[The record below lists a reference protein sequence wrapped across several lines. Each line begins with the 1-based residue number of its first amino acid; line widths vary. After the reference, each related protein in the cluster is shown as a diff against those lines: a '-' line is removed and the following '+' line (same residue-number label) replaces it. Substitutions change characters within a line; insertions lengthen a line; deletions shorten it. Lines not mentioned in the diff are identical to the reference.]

1 MKNQYNNLDFCINM
15 YNDYID
21 SKDYDKYRIEP
32 IVISEID
39 IDNILK
45 PDNFDFKNI
54 LDNLEFYKKLDNKY
68 IYFSNNSDINYEVNI
83 SKYSG
88 NKNLLST
95 KENIGLV
102 FHYVLSELITL
113 NKLNNTEGILIN
125 LMNFSV
131 KKKEIKNII
140 KDFGDID
147 DDDLLLISIFER
159 RDKTITLS
167 DFIKKNKLTLD
178 DYKIIFFK
186 ILFILEKLTDKYKNF
201 RHNNLNLDSI
211 RITNNINPKKI
222 KIKINNDNNHS
233 NDSNDS
239 NDSNYNI
246 EFIDK
251 FIIKFTNFENAY
263 SDSITKKT
271 SKNISKENPYYDI
284 HYFFSSFMNFC
295 LNNNIIVD
303 DKISK
308 FIDQIIPEK
317 YRTYENKKYKLDEE
331 YYLSNQT
338 EFISAKDLI
347 KNIFFND
354 IINNN
359 NIVNM
364 NLSASPMSVSD
375 SSLQNF
381 NKKENKINY
390 DINSL
395 TESSNNNFRMFA
407 KNINYKNKK
416 TYSQSNNIKDTMIHG
431 TRRLYVPTK
440 NVIEG
445 NLSSDILSNVEKNER
460 NDKRNDKKNRRKH
473 VITEEEDTDDDVD
486 VEVDEESDD
495 KKDKRKKST
504 SKVSSN
510 EESSDEESSDEKK
523 MSRNKKS
530 KKSKKSKK
538 YDSESSLTSLSSD
551 INKVNSKL
559 ANSRSQKEY
568 SNFNASSINKE
579 PMGMSTGMNMNQG
592 NGINKIGELLGH
604 SANNMQAPNGLPMT
618 AFGNSQMGMPEM
630 GMQQM
635 PGMGMP
641 EMGMQQM
648 PGMGMPGMGMQQMPG
663 MGMQQ
668 MPGMGMQQMPGMGMP
683 QIPGMGMPQ
692 MGMPASGVQ
701 SINLSESG
709 LNMPQNNGPQSLNFN
724 EPNVPHINNSMQSLN
739 LNEPNINHAMQ
750 PQQGGSSQRGSSQRG
765 SIQREILER
774 EFLQNK
780 KVQLKLKKDFFF

>member
-1 MKNQYNNLDFCINM
+1 MKNEYNNLDFCINM

-54 LDNLEFYKKLDNKY
+54 LDNLEFYKKLNNKY
-68 IYFSNNSDINYEVNI
+68 IYFSNNSEINYEVNI

-113 NKLNNTEGILIN
+113 NKLNNIEGILIN

-140 KDFGDID
+140 KDFKDFDDFDDFD

-167 DFIKKNKLTLD
+167 DFIKKNKLTLN

-186 ILFILEKLTDKYKNF
+186 ILFILERLTDKYKNF
-201 RHNNLNLDSI
+201 RHNNLNLESI
-211 RITNNINPKKI
+211 RITNNRNPKKI
-222 KIKINNDNNHS
+222 KINNINNDDNN
-233 NDSNDS
+233 D
-239 NDSNYNI
+239 I

-284 HYFFSSFMNFC
+284 HCLFSSFMNFC
-295 LNNNIIVD
+295 LNNNIILD
-303 DKISK
+303 DKITK
-308 FIDQIIPEK
+308 FIDKIIPEK
-317 YRTYENKKYKLDEE
+317 YRTYENNENNKYKLDEE

-338 EFISAKDLI
+338 EFISAKHLI

-390 DINSL
+390 DIDSL

-440 NVIEG
+440 NVVEG
-445 NLSSDILSNVEKNER
+445 NILSNVEKNER
-460 NDKRNDKKNRRKH
+460 KDKRNRRKPD
-473 VITEEEDTDDDVD
+473 TTEEDTDDDVD
-486 VEVDEESDD
+486 VEVDVDDESDV
-495 KKDKRKKST
+495 KTDKRKKSKSK

-510 EESSDEESSDEKK
+510 EESSDEESSEKE
-523 MSRNKKS
+523 MFRSKKS
-530 KKSKKSKK
+530 KKSKKSSK

-551 INKVNSKL
+551 MNKVISKL
-559 ANSRSQKEY
+559 PNSRSQKEY
-568 SNFNASSINKE
+568 SNFNAPSINKE
-579 PMGMSTGMNMNQG
+579 AMGMNSG
-592 NGINKIGELLGH
+592 NLGSGINKIGELLGH
-604 SANNMQAPNGLPMT
+604 SGNNMQAPNSLPMT
-618 AFGNSQMGMPEM
+618 AFGNSQTGMPEM
-630 GMQQM
+630 GIQQ
-635 PGMGMP
+635 
-641 EMGMQQM
+641 
-648 PGMGMPGMGMQQMPG
+648 MPGMGMQQMPG

-668 MPGMGMQQMPGMGMP
+668 MPGMGMQQMPGMGMGMEM
-683 QIPGMGMPQ
+683 PGMNMQQMPQ
-692 MGMPASGVQ
+692 MGMQQMGIPQ

-709 LNMPQNNGPQSLNFN
+709 LGMPQNNGPQLPQHNEQQMPHLNN
-724 EPNVPHINNSMQSLN
+724 GMQSLN
-739 LNEPNINHAMQ
+739 LNEPNISHTMQ
-750 PQQGGSSQRGSSQRG
+750 PQQGGSMQRGSMQRG
-765 SIQREILER
+765 SM
-774 EFLQNK
+774 QNK

>member
-1 MKNQYNNLDFCINM
+1 MKNEYNNLDFCINM

-54 LDNLEFYKKLDNKY
+54 LDNLEFYKKLNNKY
-68 IYFSNNSDINYEVNI
+68 IYFSNNSEINYEVNI

-88 NKNLLST
+88 NRNLLST

-102 FHYVLSELITL
+102 FHYVLSELNTL
-113 NKLNNTEGILIN
+113 NKFNNNNIEGILIN

-131 KKKEIKNII
+131 KKKEIK
-140 KDFGDID
+140 KDFDNLNDLD

-167 DFIKKNKLTLD
+167 DFIKKNKLTLN

-186 ILFILEKLTDKYKNF
+186 ILFILDRLTDKYKNF
-201 RHNNLNLDSI
+201 RNNNLNLDSI
-211 RITNNINPKKI
+211 RITNNRNPKKI
-222 KIKINNDNNHS
+222 KIKINNNNDNDNN
-233 NDSNDS
+233 NDNND
-239 NDSNYNI
+239 I

-271 SKNISKENPYYDI
+271 SKNISKNISKENPYYDI
-284 HYFFSSFMNFC
+284 HCLFSSFMNFC
-295 LNNNIIVD
+295 LNNNIIID
-303 DKISK
+303 DKISN
-308 FIDQIIPEK
+308 FINQIIPEK

-390 DINSL
+390 DIDSL

-440 NVIEG
+440 NVVEG
-445 NLSSDILSNVEKNER
+445 NILSNVEKNER
-460 NDKRNDKKNRRKH
+460 KNEGKDKRNRRKH
-473 VITEEEDTDDDVD
+473 VITEEEDTDNDVD
-486 VEVDEESDD
+486 VEVDDQSDD
-495 KKDKRKKST
+495 SEDKKKKSK

-510 EESSDEESSDEKK
+510 EESSDEESSEKE
-523 MSRNKKS
+523 MFRSKKS
-530 KKSKKSKK
+530 KKSKKSSK

-551 INKVNSKL
+551 MNKVVSKL
-559 ANSRSQKEY
+559 PNSRSQKEY
-568 SNFNASSINKE
+568 SNFNAPSINKE
-579 PMGMSTGMNMNQG
+579 AMGTNSGTLG

-604 SANNMQAPNGLPMT
+604 SGNNMQAPNSLPMT
-618 AFGNSQMGMPEM
+618 AFGNSQAGMPEM

-635 PGMGMP
+635 PGMGMG
-641 EMGMQQM
+641 MGM
-648 PGMGMPGMGMQQMPG
+648 PGMGMPGMGMSGMEMPGMNMQQMPQ

-668 MPGMGMQQMPGMGMP
+668 MGMP
-683 QIPGMGMPQ
+683 
-692 MGMPASGVQ
+692 Q

-709 LNMPQNNGPQSLNFN
+709 LGMPQNNGPHMPQNNGPQIPQHNEQQMPHLNN
-724 EPNVPHINNSMQSLN
+724 GMQSLN
-739 LNEPNINHAMQ
+739 LNEPNISHAMQ
-750 PQQGGSSQRGSSQRG
+750 PQQGGSMQRGSMQGG
-765 SIQREILER
+765 SMQGGSMQGGSYHR